1 MKIIKIHTIILCT
14 VLIVFS
20 CIDSTNKKS
29 NTNPVKKEK
38 NLTAKDILGNS
49 DYLAISYGG
58 YRKKS
63 RDSQPTIKE
72 LKDDMKILSAM
83 GIKILRTY
91 NVQLKH
97 APNLLEAISEL
108 KSEDP
113 NFEMYVM
120 LGAWID
126 CLNAWT
132 DQPVD
137 HDVESPKNAS
147 EIERA
152 VALVN
157 QYPDIVKVIAVG
169 NEAMVKWATAYY
181 VQPKV
186 ILKWVNH
193 LQELKK
199 TGKLPK
205 DLWITSSDNFA
216 SWGGG
221 GSEYHVED
229 LEKLIKSVDYISM
242 HTYPMHDTHYN
253 PIFWGVKES
262 EYDLSKEDKINKIM
276 LRARDYAIS
285 QYESVASYVKS
296 LGVSKPIHI
305 GETGWASYSNE
316 LFGTEGTRAADE
328 YKQALYYKH
337 MREWS
342 MKEGISCFYF
352 EAFNEQWKDAH
363 NPEGSENHFGLFRI
377 KGQAKYALWNLVDQG
392 IFDGLTRNGNPIIK
406 THEGD
411 IDALMEKVNVPPTEN
426 EIMAHQ

>member
-1 MKIIKIHTIILCT
+1 MITKWN
-14 VLIVFS
+14 IVFTAFIVTLIMS
-20 CIDSTNKKS
+20 CNKNHKTDQTMPHNNKIS
-29 NTNPVKKEK
+29 
-38 NLTAKDILGNS
+38 AQQILGNP

-97 APNLLEAISEL
+97 APNLLKAISEL
-108 KSEDP
+108 KIENP

-132 DQPVD
+132 DQEPN
-137 HDVESPKNAS
+137 HDIESPNNAG

-181 VQPKV
+181 VQPGV

-193 LQELKK
+193 LQDLKK
-199 TGKLPK
+199 SKKLPK

-229 LEKLIKSVDYISM
+229 LEKLINAVDYISM

-262 EYDLSKEDKINKIM
+262 EYDLSKKDKINIIM
-276 LRARDYAIS
+276 QRARDYAMS
-285 QYESVASYVKS
+285 QYDSVVSYTKS
-296 LGVSKPIHI
+296 LGVNKPIHI

-316 LFGTEGTRAADE
+316 LFGYEGTAASDE
-328 YKQALYYKH
+328 FKQALYYKS
-337 MREWS
+337 MRDWTN
-342 MKEGISCFYF
+342 KAGISCFYF

-363 NPEGSENHFGLFRI
+363 NPDGSENHFGLFTI
-377 KGQAKYALWNLVDQG
+377 KGKAKYPLWDLVDKG
-392 IFDGLTRNGNPIIK
+392 VFKGLSRNGNPIIK
-406 THEGD
+406 TYGGD
-411 IDALMEKVNVPPTEN
+411 LKKLMEDVAVPPSEN
-426 EIMAHQ
+426 EIMANR